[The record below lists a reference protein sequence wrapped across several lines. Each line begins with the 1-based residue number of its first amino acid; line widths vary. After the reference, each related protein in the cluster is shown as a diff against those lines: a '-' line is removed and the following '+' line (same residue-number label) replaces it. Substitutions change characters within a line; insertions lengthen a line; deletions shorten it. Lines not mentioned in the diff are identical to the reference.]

1 MISSHHP
8 NLHHPPVLVDKQFSS
23 NAAPIAKPYGTV
35 FQKDSKSP
43 NTKNPS
49 ESSHSKNST
58 TEPIREFF
66 KDIKLPKAP
75 DFTESRQK
83 VSTWFDQLEK
93 PKSFNKENLKHR
105 FSLAFHHSEKFL
117 KKVVSLALLYPTLT
131 SFGSAINPFHII
143 ALVGGLYAAYQW
155 HKTKSERHRNEIQ
168 HATIA
173 VEQSIGNTC
182 NLANDVILQNQL
194 VEQTKTRLHDRL
206 SKSKYISSMGTDGSS
221 TYTFIDSKP
230 LFLVSD
236 ANEEKV
242 YTDACHQL
250 DESKKA
256 LIKTTNQLNIDYS
269 TFRFVMGAYGK
280 SGWLAKRQSTK
291 LVNVLSACATDEN
304 ALQHMSTENF
314 TELQNIVTDSIDKET
329 KRYPGP
335 YSKNISK
342 RFSQLQKRITPQ
354 PMTPPPTFFIPPAP
368 PPKQPEASAPEKKV
382 DSKKKN

>member
-1 MISSHHP
+1 MISSHNP
-8 NLHHPPVLVDKQFSS
+8 NLHHPPVLAARHSS
-23 NAAPIAKPYGTV
+23 LNTDPTVKSKPTV
-35 FQKDSKSP
+35 LQLDPKSP
-43 NTKNPS
+43 HNK
-49 ESSHSKNST
+49 SSHNKQSKM
-58 TEPIREFF
+58 EQAKGLF
-66 KDIKLPKAP
+66 KNIKLPKAP
-75 DFTESRQK
+75 DFSQSQQK
-83 VSTWFDQLEK
+83 VSTWFDQFEK
-93 PKSFNKENLKHR
+93 SNHFNKANLKHR
-105 FSLAFHHSEKFL
+105 FSSAFHHSEKFL

-143 ALVGGLYAAYQW
+143 GLLGGLYAAYQW

-168 HATIA
+168 HATIT

-182 NLANDVILQNQL
+182 NLANDVILQNQV
-194 VEQTKTRLHDRL
+194 VEQTKARLRDRL

-242 YTDACHQL
+242 FTDACRQL

-256 LIKTTNQLNIDYS
+256 LIKANNQLNIDYS

-280 SGWLAKRQSTK
+280 SSWLTKRQSTK
-291 LVNVLSACATDEN
+291 LVNVLSACAADDN

-335 YSKNISK
+335 YSKNISR

-354 PMTPPPTFFIPPAP
+354 PMTPPPTFFIPPPP
-368 PPKQPEASAPEKKV
+368 PPKQQEPNAPEKKE
-382 DSKKKN
+382 DNKKKKSQD